1 VPRVTEESPSPRND
15 HANRKTWACGA
26 TPGISVLDP
35 RRLRALREVHARGSI
50 AAAAQALGYTA
61 SAVSQSVAAM
71 ERYLDLQL
79 LERTSRGVI
88 LTPAGLRLVEHADV
102 ILAHLDAAEREA
114 RALRSHAAQIS
125 LTLATFASG
134 ADLVVRAA
142 TELAQSRANTE
153 LRIVEADPGYSLPE
167 LRSGNVDVALTYVND
182 GLASEPPAWMEEI
195 PLLTEPVL
203 AILPERHPLAGRD
216 AIRLVE
222 LAGERFIAEPAADH
236 RPFTVVACH
245 GAGFEPQIAGYSSNF
260 ALTAALVARGGAVA
274 LLPRMALREPTGVAA
289 LPLSEPKLVRR
300 VFAVTRV
307 GNARVSSVAALLGA
321 LRRAAALAEGTS
333 HS

>member
-1 VPRVTEESPSPRND
+1 M
-15 HANRKTWACGA
+15 
-26 TPGISVLDP
+26 LDP
-35 RRLRALREVHARGSI
+35 RRLRALREVDARGSI

-61 SAVSQSVAAM
+61 SAVSQSIAAM

-79 LERTSRGVI
+79 LERTSRGVT
-88 LTPAGLRLVEHADV
+88 LTPAGMRLVEHADV

-114 RALRSHAAQIS
+114 RALRSNDAEIS

-134 ADLVVRAA
+134 VDLVVRAA
-142 TELAQSRANTE
+142 SELAQTRANTE
-153 LRIVEADPGYSLPE
+153 LRVVEADPGYSLPE

-182 GLASEPPAWMEEI
+182 GLPTEPPTWMEEM

-236 RPFTVVACH
+236 RPFTLIACH
-245 GAGFEPQIAGYSSNF
+245 AAGFDPEIAGYSSDF
-260 ALTAALVARGGAVA
+260 GLTAALVARGDAVA
-274 LLPRMALREPTGVAA
+274 LIPRMAVREPTGVVA
-289 LPLSEPKLVRR
+289 LPLSEPALTRR
-300 VFAVTRV
+300 VFAATRV
-307 GNARVSSVAALLGA
+307 GNARVPGVAALLGA
-321 LRRAAALAEGTS
+321 LRRAAGPA
-333 HS
+333 